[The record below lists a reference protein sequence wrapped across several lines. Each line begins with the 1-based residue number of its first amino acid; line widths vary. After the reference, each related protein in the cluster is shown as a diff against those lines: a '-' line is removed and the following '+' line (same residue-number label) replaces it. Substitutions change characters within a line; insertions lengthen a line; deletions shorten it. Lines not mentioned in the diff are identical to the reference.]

1 MVQNLISSALQQ
13 TKDKFA
19 HLDEISLFNQRK
31 VLKIFADNKL
41 ALRHFNS
48 TDGYGYDDVGRD
60 TLNQVVADIF
70 GAEFAV
76 ASPMIAS
83 GTHALT
89 LALFGVLR
97 PNDVVLSVSGQPYD
111 TLQDII
117 YKEGIGSLADF
128 GVKFNCIDLNED
140 GTFNKDKIAEYLQNN
155 KVKMIYIQRSRGYA
169 WRSALT
175 SAQIEGIC
183 NFVRQFDKNVIIF
196 CDNCYGEFVE
206 KREPTEVG
214 VDYCAGSFIKNIGG
228 GLAPTG
234 GYIAGKRNLV
244 ELVAGRL
251 TAPSIGTEIG
261 SYAYGYRL
269 FYQGIFMAPH
279 VVNQALKTAVL
290 FSTALTNLGYET
302 LPKADETLSDIV
314 CSIKLGSADK
324 LVSFCQAIQSIS
336 PIDGYVTPEPWDM
349 PGYND
354 PVIMAAGCFVQGAS
368 IELSC
373 DGPIRAPYIA
383 YLQGGLTIEHGIL
396 ALEKVLEALQTK

>member
-1 MVQNLISSALQQ
+1 MVQKIISGALEQ
-13 TKDKFA
+13 TKSKFA
-19 HLDEISLFNQRK
+19 HLDEISLYNQRK
-31 VLKIFADNKL
+31 VLKIFANNKL

-60 TLNQVVADIF
+60 TLNRVVADIF
-70 GAEFAV
+70 GAESAV

-83 GTHALT
+83 GTHALS

-111 TLQDII
+111 TLRDII

-128 GVKFNCIDLNED
+128 GVKFNCIELNDD
-140 GTFNKDKIAEYLQNN
+140 GSFNKDKIAEFLQNN

-175 SAQIEGIC
+175 IDQIEDIC
-183 NFVRQFDKNVIIF
+183 SFVRQFDQNLIIF

-234 GYIAGKRNLV
+234 GYIAGKGNLI

-302 LPKADETLSDIV
+302 LPKAEETLSDIV
-314 CSIKLGSADK
+314 CSIKLGSAEK
-324 LVSFCQAIQSIS
+324 LVSFCQAIQSVS

-354 PVIMAAGCFVQGAS
+354 PVIMAAGCFVQGSS

-396 ALEKVLEALQTK
+396 ALEKVLGALIK

>member
-1 MVQNLISSALQQ
+1 
-13 TKDKFA
+13 
-19 HLDEISLFNQRK
+19 
-31 VLKIFADNKL
+31 
-41 ALRHFNS
+41 
-48 TDGYGYDDVGRD
+48 
-60 TLNQVVADIF
+60 
-70 GAEFAV
+70 
-76 ASPMIAS
+76 MIAS
-83 GTHALT
+83 GTHALS

-97 PNDVVLSVSGQPYD
+97 PNDVVLSISGEPYD

-128 GVKFNCIDLNED
+128 GVKFNCIELNDD
-140 GTFNKDKIAEYLQNN
+140 GSFDKDKIAKFLQNN
-155 KVKMIYIQRSRGYA
+155 KVKMVYIQRSRGYA
-169 WRSALT
+169 WRPALT
-175 SAQIEGIC
+175 IDQIEDIC
-183 NFVRQFDKNVIIF
+183 AFVRNLQKDVIIF

-228 GLAPTG
+228 GIAPTG
-234 GYIAGKRNLV
+234 GYIAGKRHLI

-261 SYAYGYRL
+261 SYSYGYRL

-279 VVNQALKTAVL
+279 VVNQALKTAFL

-302 LPKADETLSDIV
+302 LPKANETLSDIV
-314 CSIKLGSADK
+314 CSVKLGSADK
-324 LVSFCQAIQSIS
+324 LISFCQAIQSVS

-373 DGPIRAPYIA
+373 DGPIREPYIA
-383 YLQGGLTIEHGIL
+383 YLQGGLTLEHGIL
-396 ALEKVLEALQTK
+396 ALEKVLERLI